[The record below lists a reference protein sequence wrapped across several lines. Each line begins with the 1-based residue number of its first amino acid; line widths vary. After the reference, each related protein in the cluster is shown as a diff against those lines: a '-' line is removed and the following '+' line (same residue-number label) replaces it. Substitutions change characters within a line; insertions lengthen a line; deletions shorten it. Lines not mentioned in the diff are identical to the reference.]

1 MRRAAKIDANQ
12 PALVGALRSMGAT
25 VEITS
30 SAHDGFPDIVVGYR
44 GVTVLVEIKDGSLAP
59 SKRKLTPAQIE
70 LHNRFAGA
78 ITIIETLGQAALLI
92 QRMRDAA
99 DCLTG
104 ITWDM
109 GAIAHASHQKT

>member
-12 PALVGALRSMGAT
+12 PELVGALRSMGAT

-30 SAHDGFPDIVVGYR
+30 QAHDGFPDVVVGYR
-44 GVTVLVEIKDGSLAP
+44 GVTVLVEIKDGSLTP
-59 SKRKLTPAQIE
+59 SRRKLTPAQVE
-70 LHNRFAGA
+70 LHGRFAGA
-78 ITIIETLGQAALLI
+78 ITIIETLEQAELLI
-92 QRMRDAA
+92 RRMRDAA
-99 DCLTG
+99 DRLAG